1 MFHPEDLS
9 FRGSLPLAIFEQL
22 KQLLHQMAQ
31 VAEIEAVVLT
41 QDILLSI
48 PVAQKKQQFIV
59 IISQGFSALL
69 LGSQKE
75 LEQSNIHNSV
85 NMQDSNDAEDE
96 SSLPR
101 KFLLSAQ
108 QESSIDV
115 NLTFERSAIARFLQQ
130 LGNRLQHDS
139 QAYQTLARR
148 CQMQQNDARLQE
160 YFTLSLLA
168 SFSEEKKYAATS
180 QTECPYVS
188 VCQPIEDALQEQI
201 THERLLNQLTS
212 QIRQSLDLSVILS
225 TAVNHVRDFL
235 QLDRLMIYQF
245 EGDSTQR
252 SYSNQEGSALSQA
265 LHHSDI
271 RQKHSGCVV
280 YEARAAESIPSI
292 LNYREAGC
300 FIPSSQCWDKYR
312 KGFTLVIDDIEKTY
326 VLSQCLLEFLRASQV
341 RAKLAA
347 PIVFQEKLWG
357 LLIAHQCSDR
367 NWRDSEKNL
376 LQRIAEQL
384 AIAIYQAEL
393 MQSLTQEK
401 QLLEQRVLER
411 TQALQDALI
420 AAQAANRAKS
430 EFLATMSHEL
440 RSPLTSIIGLSATL
454 LRWPLGKL
462 TERQSQYLQTIH
474 NSGEHLLALINDILT
489 LSEVE
494 AGKAVL
500 DKSEFSLRSVAEA
513 SLQSFTSVA
522 TQQAIALD
530 LDLRI
535 DASCDRIT
543 ADLKRVQQILWN
555 LLSNAVKFTPAGGQV
570 ILRAWLE
577 QRTAVFQVEDTGI
590 GIPENQLSLL
600 FEKFQQL
607 DTPYRR
613 QYEGT
618 GLGLALTKHLV
629 ELHQG
634 RIEVESVV
642 GNGSVFTV
650 WLPGV
655 EG

>member
-1 MFHPEDLS
+1 MIHPEDLS
-9 FRGSLPLAIFEQL
+9 FRGTLPLPVFKQL
-22 KQLLHQMAQ
+22 GQLLHQMAQ
-31 VAEIEAVVLT
+31 IAETEAVVLT

-48 PVAQKKQQFIV
+48 PVPQKKQRFIV

-69 LGSQKE
+69 LGFPE
-75 LEQSNIHNSV
+75 EPEQSNIQNSV
-85 NMQDSNDAEDE
+85 KMPDPDDAAYIF
-96 SSLPR
+96 SLPAE
-101 KFLLSAQ
+101 FLSFDV
-108 QESSIDV
+108 QESLIDV
-115 NLTFERSAIARFLQQ
+115 NVTFDRDAIANFLQQ
-130 LGNRLQHDS
+130 LSYKLQHDF
-139 QAYQTLARR
+139 QASQTLAQY
-148 CQMQQNDARLQE
+148 CQSLQPNDARLQS
-160 YFTLSLLA
+160 YFTLLLL
-168 SFSEEKKYAATS
+168 SIFNKEKAAAPQAEYPS
-180 QTECPYVS
+180 VS
-188 VCQPIEDALQEQI
+188 VCQPVEDALKEQI
-201 THERLLNQLTS
+201 AHERLLNQLTS

-245 EGDSTQR
+245 AQDSDREWIAT
-252 SYSNQEGSALSQA
+252 SSQV
-265 LHHSDI
+265 LPSSDTW
-271 RQKHSGCVV
+271 QKHSGCVV
-280 YEARAAESIPSI
+280 YEARAVESIPSM

-300 FIPSSQCWDKYR
+300 FIPTSQCWEKYR
-312 KGFTLVIDDIEKTY
+312 KGFTLAVDDIEKTY
-326 VLSQCLLEFLRASQV
+326 VLSPCLLEFLRASQV

-347 PIVFQEKLWG
+347 PIVLQEKLWG
-357 LLIAHQCSDR
+357 LLIAHQCYETR
-367 NWRDSEKNL
+367 HWRDSEKNL

-384 AIAIYQAEL
+384 AIAINQAEL
-393 MQSLTQEK
+393 MQSLTREK
-401 QLLEQRVLER
+401 QLLEQRVSER

-440 RSPLTSIIGLSATL
+440 RSPLTTIIGLSATL
-454 LRWPLGKL
+454 LRWSFGQL
-462 TERQSQYLQTIH
+462 TERQRQYLDTIH
-474 NSGEHLLALINDILT
+474 NSGEHLLTLINDILT

-494 AGKAVL
+494 AGKTL
-500 DKSEFSLRSVAEA
+500 LEKSEFSLSAIAEA
-513 SLQSFTSVA
+513 SLQSFKSVA
-522 TQQAIALD
+522 ARQAVDLCLD
-530 LDLRI
+530 LKI
-535 DASCDRIT
+535 DASCDRLS
-543 ADLKRVQQILWN
+543 ADFKRVQQILWN

-570 ILRAWLE
+570 TLRVWLE
-577 QRTAVFQVEDTGI
+577 QNTAVFQVEDTGI
-590 GIPENQLSLL
+590 GIPTDQLPLL

-642 GNGSVFTV
+642 GNGSIFTV

>member
-9 FRGSLPLAIFEQL
+9 FHGTLPLAIFEQL
-22 KQLLHQMAQ
+22 RQLLHQMAQ
-31 VAEIEAVVLT
+31 VAETEAVVLT

-48 PVAQKKQQFIV
+48 PVSQKKQQFIV

-69 LGSQKE
+69 LGSQEEPEKPN
-75 LEQSNIHNSV
+75 LHNSV
-85 NMQDSNDAEDE
+85 KMKDFNDAGD
-96 SSLPR
+96 SSLPSE
-101 KFLLSAQ
+101 FLLSAQ
-108 QESSIDV
+108 QESSIDAT
-115 NLTFERSAIARFLQQ
+115 LTFDQDEIARFLQK
-130 LGNRLQHDS
+130 LGSTLQHDS
-139 QAYQTLARR
+139 QAYQTLAQY
-148 CQMQQNDARLQE
+148 CQSLQPNDAKLQS
-160 YFTLSLLA
+160 YFSLLLL
-168 SFSEEKKYAATS
+168 SIFTEEKAIAP
-180 QTECPYVS
+180 QTEYPYVS
-188 VCQPIEDALQEQI
+188 VCQPVENALKEQI
-201 THERLLNQLTS
+201 SHERLLNQLTN

-235 QLDRLMIYQF
+235 QLDRLIIYQF
-245 EGDSTQR
+245 ERDSAR
-252 SYSNQEGSALSQA
+252 DSDSHQEGTASSQV
-265 LHHSDI
+265 LHHSNTW
-271 RQKHSGCVV
+271 QHSGCVV
-280 YEARAAESIPSI
+280 YEARAAESIPSM

-312 KGFTLVIDDIEKTY
+312 KGFTLAVDNIEKTY
-326 VLSQCLLEFLRASQV
+326 ILSQCLLEFLRESQV

-367 NWRDSEKNL
+367 NWRNSEKNL

-384 AIAIYQAEL
+384 AIAIHQAEL
-393 MQSLTQEK
+393 MQSLTREK
-401 QLLEQRVLER
+401 QLLEQRVSER

-474 NSGEHLLALINDILT
+474 NSGEHLLVLINDILT

-494 AGKAVL
+494 AGKAIL
-500 DKSEFSLRSVAEA
+500 DRSEFSLRSIAET
-513 SLQSFTSVA
+513 SLQSFISVA
-522 TQQAIALD
+522 AQQAVDLN

-570 ILRAWLE
+570 TLRAWLE
-577 QRTAVFQVEDTGI
+577 QNTAVFQVEDTGI
-590 GIPENQLSLL
+590 GIPEEQLSLL

-607 DTPYRR
+607 DTPYCR

-650 WLPGV
+650 WLPVSG
-655 EG
+655 

>member
-9 FRGSLPLAIFEQL
+9 FHGTLPLAIFEQL
-22 KQLLHQMAQ
+22 RQLLHQMAQ
-31 VAEIEAVVLT
+31 VAETEAVVLT

-48 PVAQKKQQFIV
+48 PVPQKKQQFIV
-59 IISQGFSALL
+59 IISQEFSALL
-69 LGSQKE
+69 LGSQEEPEKPN
-75 LEQSNIHNSV
+75 LQNSV
-85 NMQDSNDAEDE
+85 KMEDFNDAGD
-96 SSLPR
+96 SSLPSE
-101 KFLLSAQ
+101 FLISAQ
-108 QESSIDV
+108 QETSIDAT
-115 NLTFERSAIARFLQQ
+115 LTFDQDAIARFLQK
-130 LGNRLQHDS
+130 LGNTLQHDS
-139 QAYQTLARR
+139 QAYQTLAQY
-148 CQMQQNDARLQE
+148 CQSLQPNDAKLQS
-160 YFTLSLLA
+160 YFSLLLL
-168 SFSEEKKYAATS
+168 SIFTEEKAIAP
-180 QTECPYVS
+180 QTEYPYVS
-188 VCQPIEDALQEQI
+188 VCQPVEDALKEQI
-201 THERLLNQLTS
+201 SHERLLNQLTS

-235 QLDRLMIYQF
+235 QLDRLIIYQF
-245 EGDSTQR
+245 EQDSAH
-252 SYSNQEGSALSQA
+252 SSEI
-265 LHHSDI
+265 LHHGDTW
-271 RQKHSGCVV
+271 QKHSGCVV
-280 YEARAAESIPSI
+280 YEARAAESIPSM
-292 LNYREAGC
+292 LNYRESGC
-300 FIPSSQCWDKYR
+300 FVPNSQCWDKYR
-312 KGFTLVIDDIEKTY
+312 KGFTLAVDDIEKTY
-326 VLSQCLLEFLRASQV
+326 VLSQCLLEFLRESQV

-384 AIAIYQAEL
+384 AIAIHQAEL

-401 QLLEQRVLER
+401 QLLEQRVSER

-462 TERQSQYLQTIH
+462 TERQSQYIQTIY
-474 NSGEHLLALINDILT
+474 NSGEHLLVLINDILT

-494 AGKAVL
+494 AGKAIL
-500 DKSEFSLRSVAEA
+500 ERSEFSLKSIAEA
-513 SLQSFTSVA
+513 SLQSFKSVA
-522 TQQAIALD
+522 AQQAVALD

-570 ILRAWLE
+570 TLRAWLE
-577 QRTAVFQVEDTGI
+577 QNTVVFQVEDTGI
-590 GIPENQLSLL
+590 GIPEDQLSLL

-607 DTPYRR
+607 DTPYCR

-655 EG
+655 EGRG

>member
-9 FRGSLPLAIFEQL
+9 FRGTLPLAIFEQL

-31 VAEIEAVVLT
+31 VAETEAVVLT

-48 PVAQKKQQFIV
+48 PVPQKKQQFIV

-69 LGSQKE
+69 LGFPE
-75 LEQSNIHNSV
+75 EPEQSNIQNSIK
-85 NMQDSNDAEDE
+85 MPDPDDAAYF
-96 SSLPR
+96 SLPAE
-101 KFLLSAQ
+101 FLSFDV
-108 QESSIDV
+108 QEPLIDV
-115 NLTFERSAIARFLQQ
+115 NLTFDRDAIANFLQQ
-130 LGNRLQHDS
+130 LSYNLQHDF
-139 QAYQTLARR
+139 QASQTLAQY
-148 CQMQQNDARLQE
+148 CQSVQPNDTRLQS
-160 YFTLSLLA
+160 YFTLLLL
-168 SFSEEKKYAATS
+168 SIFNKEKAAAPQAEYPS
-180 QTECPYVS
+180 VS
-188 VCQPIEDALQEQI
+188 VCQPVEDALKEQI
-201 THERLLNQLTS
+201 AHERLLNQLTS

-225 TAVNHVRDFL
+225 TAVSHVRDFL

-245 EGDSTQR
+245 AQDSDHEWIATSSQGLPA
-252 SYSNQEGSALSQA
+252 SNTW
-265 LHHSDI
+265 
-271 RQKHSGCVV
+271 QKHSGCVV
-280 YEARAAESIPSI
+280 YEARAAESIPSM

-300 FIPSSQCWDKYR
+300 FIPTSQCWEKYR
-312 KGFTLVIDDIEKTY
+312 KGFTLAVDDIEKTY

-347 PIVFQEKLWG
+347 PIVLQEKLWG
-357 LLIAHQCSDR
+357 LLIAHQCHDR
-367 NWRDSEKNL
+367 HWRDSEKKL

-384 AIAIYQAEL
+384 AIAINQAEL
-393 MQSLTQEK
+393 MQSLTREK
-401 QLLEQRVLER
+401 QLLEQRVSQR

-440 RSPLTSIIGLSATL
+440 RSPLTTIIGLSATL
-454 LRWPLGKL
+454 LRWSFGQL
-462 TERQSQYLQTIH
+462 TERQRQYLDTIH

-494 AGKAVL
+494 AGKTL
-500 DKSEFSLRSVAEA
+500 LEKSEFSLSAIAEA
-513 SLQSFTSVA
+513 SMQSFRSIA
-522 TQQAIALD
+522 ARQAVDLC

-535 DASCDRIT
+535 DTSRDRII
-543 ADLKRVQQILWN
+543 ADFKRVQQILWN
-555 LLSNAVKFTPAGGQV
+555 LLSNAVKFTPAGGRV

-577 QRTAVFQVEDTGI
+577 HNIAVLQVEDTGI
-590 GIPENQLSLL
+590 GIPTDQLPLL

-642 GNGSVFTV
+642 GHGSIFTV
-650 WLPGV
+650 WLPRV
-655 EG
+655 EE